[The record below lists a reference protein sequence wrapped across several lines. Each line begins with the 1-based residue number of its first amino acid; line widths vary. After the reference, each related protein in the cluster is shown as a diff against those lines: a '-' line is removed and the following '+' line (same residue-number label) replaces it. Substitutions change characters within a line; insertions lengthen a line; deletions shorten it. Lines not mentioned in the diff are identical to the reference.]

1 MKTPMQEMI
10 EYFEI
15 FQGSDKS
22 NQSMPLGIAIS
33 IAKSLLEKEKE
44 AMCQFAF
51 DYNDEYVNNG
61 VVPPVQEFYEEYHNI
76 TLEQVLQSINTK
88 EK

>member
-15 FQGSDKS
+15 FQGADKS

-33 IAKSLLEKEKE
+33 IAKSLLEKEKD

-61 VVPPVQEFYEEYHNI
+61 AVPPIQEYYEEYHNI
-76 TLEQVLQSINTK
+76 TLEQVLQTFNTK

>member
-15 FQGSDKS
+15 FQGADKS

-33 IAKSLLEKEKE
+33 IAKSLLEKEKD

-61 VVPPVQEFYEEYHNI
+61 VVAPIQEYYEEYHNI
-76 TLEQVLQSINTK
+76 TLEQVLQSFNTK

>member
-15 FQGSDKS
+15 FQGADKS

-44 AMCQFAF
+44 VMIDFAF
-51 DYNDEYVNNG
+51 KYGDLTMREMSDSFDKEY
-61 VVPPVQEFYEEYHNI
+61 
-76 TLEQVLQSINTK
+76 K
-88 EK
+88 